1 VAKVWGTFRLCSS
14 GGIYGDLGCGAG
26 WLLVGV
32 GEPGYHGRGITTGRA
47 DVGHLG
53 FSTWEYG
60 IVFAV
65 PCIGGLAGSRVVPA
79 VVARFGEVS
88 VLRVLGTLR
97 AFWPVGLALVV
108 PGLSGITIVMVI
120 ELGLIVCCAVLSRAR
135 RPPIAA
141 DRPDPAGAGAHC
153 LIDRDHPQ
161 HCNAHLMLRPGRS
174 DDRRARRLHPLRGLR
189 HRDLPPHRQRELH
202 PPSVPRT
209 CSDESTTAATRASSM
224 SQRAGFRSDD
234 PVDYSG
240 VVVRHMPAGRRVT
253 TS

>member
-1 VAKVWGTFRLCSS
+1 MVISVVVL
-14 GGIYGDLGCGAG
+14 GGCWWVLAS
-26 WLLVGV
+26 LVIMAAELPLAV
-32 GEPGYHGRGITTGRA
+32 LML
-47 DVGHLG
+47 GHLG

-65 PCIGGLAGSRVVPA
+65 PCIGGLVGSRVVPA

-97 AFWPVGLALVV
+97 AFWPVAWRWSYPDWPELPLSWSSSWDSSCVALFSIPCSPPTDCSRSTR
-108 PGLSGITIVMVI
+108 PGRRGCSLPGRSG
-120 ELGLIVCCAVLSRAR
+120 
-135 RPPIAA
+135 
-141 DRPDPAGAGAHC
+141 
-153 LIDRDHPQ
+153 PQ
-161 HCNAHLMLRPGRS
+161 HCNAHLLLRPGRS
-174 DDRRARRLHPLRGLR
+174 DDRRARRLPPRRGLR

-224 SQRAGFRSDD
+224 SQRAGFRSAD

-253 TS
+253 IS